1 MTDDDSDDAMRAGHE
16 LRGMIEQVEQAAE
29 DEAHEEAAMRDTA
42 DAISGAIPNAGAPS
56 ATPPPV
62 SAPAASTGVIATH
75 VTSPYG
81 DVHKATMV
89 VELLSATLDGAL
101 LDPSRVRRVAQAAKL
116 SADHERV
123 DNSAV
128 PIGRRIGRGT
138 DICMVFR
145 NEVGQG
151 YFTQCGRVSAMYT
164 AKTKELKHPIEFDNR
179 PADLEV
185 VCHWYTANAADRT
198 GLTFAYDIDDFTRYH
213 SK

>member
-1 MTDDDSDDAMRAGHE
+1 MADDDSDDAMRAGHE
-16 LRGMIEQVEQAAE
+16 LRSMIEQVEQAAE
-29 DEAHEEAAMRDTA
+29 EEAEEEAAMGDTA
-42 DAISGAIPNAGAPS
+42 DAVPDTGAVPDADPRRSATSPVGAP
-56 ATPPPV
+56 PP
-62 SAPAASTGVIATH
+62 TH

-89 VELLSATLDGAL
+89 VELLTATSDGAS

-116 SADHERV
+116 SADHERA

-128 PIGRRIGRGT
+128 PTGRRIGRGT
-138 DICMVFR
+138 DVCMVFR

-164 AKTKELKHPIEFDNR
+164 AKTRELKHPIDFDSR

-198 GLTFAYDIDDFTRYH
+198 GLTFAYNIDDFTRYH
-213 SK
+213 AK